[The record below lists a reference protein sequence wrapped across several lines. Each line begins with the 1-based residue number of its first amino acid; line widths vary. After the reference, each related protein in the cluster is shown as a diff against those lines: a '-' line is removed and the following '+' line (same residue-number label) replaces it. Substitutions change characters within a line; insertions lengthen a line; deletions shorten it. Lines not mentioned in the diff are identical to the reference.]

1 MHTYDCVCMCLLYIY
16 IYKETDEE
24 QVVEEHPK

>member
-1 MHTYDCVCMCLLYIY
+1 MHTYDCVCMCLLY